1 MTNQDGVVDGW
12 QSEQLLEVPTEAVN
26 AVEVG
31 IKLGGTVITLVV
43 GYDLIAMAGKVFN
56 LTRSNLLVATK
67 AVDEDQ
73 ALAVTNDLVVKA
85 ESIISP

>member
-1 MTNQDGVVDGW
+1 M
-12 QSEQLLEVPTEAVN
+12 EVPTEAVN

-43 GYDLIAMAGKVFN
+43 GYDLIAAAGKVFN
-56 LTRSNLLVATK
+56 LTRPNLLVATK

-85 ESIISP
+85 ESIISS

>member
-31 IKLGGTVITLVV
+31 IKLEGTVITLVV
-43 GYDLIAMAGKVFN
+43 GYDLIAVAGKVFN
-56 LTRSNLLVATK
+56 LTRPNLLVATK

>member
-1 MTNQDGVVDGW
+1 MGW
-12 QSEQLLEVPTEAVN
+12 LMVGKASNSWRSPTEAVN

-43 GYDLIAMAGKVFN
+43 GYDLIAVAGKVFN
-56 LTRSNLLVATK
+56 LTRPKLLVATK

>member
-43 GYDLIAMAGKVFN
+43 GYDLIAVAGIVFN
-56 LTRSNLLVATK
+56 LTRPNLLVAIK

>member
-43 GYDLIAMAGKVFN
+43 GYDLIAVAGKVFN
-56 LTRSNLLVATK
+56 LARPNLLVATK

-73 ALAVTNDLVVKA
+73 ALRHQDFPGTGAQCGVH
-85 ESIISP
+85 